1 MILLVSGG
9 HDSNLSG
16 EHAFMN
22 HLRQLIGRYPSLSG
36 IAERIKDATELLIHS
51 FSSGGKLLLAGNGG
65 SAADCE
71 HIAGELMK
79 SFLKKRGLP
88 PEYTSELEKTD
99 PECAAWL
106 GPRLQGAL
114 PAIALTAH
122 TGLSSACVNDI
133 GGDIVFA
140 QQVYGYGKAGDVFLG
155 ISTSGNAKNVV
166 YAAVTARAKGLKT
179 IALTGGGGGSLVK
192 YADVAIIV
200 PEKETYKIQELH
212 LPVYHTLCLMLE
224 EHFFP

>member
-1 MILLVSGG
+1 MDYLQ
-9 HDSNLSG
+9 
-16 EHAFMN
+16 
-22 HLRQLIGRYPSLSG
+22 QLIDRYPSLSG
-36 IAERIKDATELLIHS
+36 IRDQIKTAGELLITS

-79 SFLKKRGLP
+79 SFAKRRPPP
-88 PEYTSELEKTD
+88 PEHIAELEKTD
-99 PECAAWL
+99 IECAAYL

-122 TGLSSACVNDI
+122 TGLSSACINDI
-133 GGDIVFA
+133 DGNIVFA

-155 ISTSGNAKNVV
+155 ISTSGNAKNVI
-166 YAAVTARAKGLKT
+166 YAAVTARARGLKT

-192 YADVAIIV
+192 YADAAIIV
-200 PEKETYKIQELH
+200 PERETYKIQELH
-212 LPVYHTLCLMLE
+212 LPVYHTLCLLLE
-224 EHFFP
+224 DYFFP